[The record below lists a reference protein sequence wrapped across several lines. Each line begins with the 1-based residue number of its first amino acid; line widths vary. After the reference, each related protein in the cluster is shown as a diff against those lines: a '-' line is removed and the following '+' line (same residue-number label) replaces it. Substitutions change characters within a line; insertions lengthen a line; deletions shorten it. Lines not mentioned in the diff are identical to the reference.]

1 MDSFYSVKDLE
12 SWSPVLENKIPVSR
26 VVIFFLFFF
35 LGGTGCVLRLFVCLF
50 VRFPRQVTDAL
61 FFMTFEEVTDQQQAL
76 SDILIRLTPCHRALV
91 ATIAVVR
98 LCEGLLIFRMLR
110 TET

>member
-1 MDSFYSVKDLE
+1 M
-12 SWSPVLENKIPVSR
+12 
-26 VVIFFLFFF
+26 
-35 LGGTGCVLRLFVCLF
+35 LRLFVCLF

-61 FFMTFEEVTDQQQAL
+61 FFMTCEEVTDQQQAL
-76 SDILIRLTPCHRALV
+76 SDILIRLTPCHRAPV